1 MRTAESVAPSCLSAA
16 GLTLFF
22 SFGVSRLSGSR
33 NTALGAICPE
43 RREGLRVGIQEK
55 RGAGSCLYPIFI
67 PRSFPE
73 SLWVCGSAEFPTL
86 QGQSA
91 RWAAQREKLLFL
103 HARLA
108 VNSPGIMTFSQMS
121 RWGMRGA

>member
-1 MRTAESVAPSCLSAA
+1 MAPSCLAAA

-33 NTALGAICPE
+33 NTALGAIRPE
-43 RREGLRVGIQEK
+43 GREGLRVGGREK
-55 RGAGSCLYPIFI
+55 RGAGSCLCPLFI
-67 PRSFPE
+67 PRSLPE
-73 SLWVCGSAEFPTL
+73 SLWVCGSVEFPTL
-86 QGQSA
+86 RGQSEK
-91 RWAAQREKLLFL
+91 WAAQREKLLFL

-121 RWGMRGA
+121 RWGVRGA